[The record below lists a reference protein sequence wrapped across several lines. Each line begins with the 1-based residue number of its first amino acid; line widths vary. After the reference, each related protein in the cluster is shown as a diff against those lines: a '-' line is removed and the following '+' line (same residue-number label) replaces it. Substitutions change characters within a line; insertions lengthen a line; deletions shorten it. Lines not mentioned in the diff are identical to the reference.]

1 MDYTKLLRKN
11 SSEYGFKLNVSNQ
24 LVKNVMESL
33 SEIAKSKYFLQ
44 NYSKFDY
51 KVDIDEYFS
60 YFLKDKNDLIQELTS
75 FINKKENKIIGDER
89 TVYNSMLSFLK
100 RNMEDLVT
108 EFKIVKQKRFKKLR
122 KLESF
127 NQMKLDF
134 FKKLPDQGDLN
145 VKKEPKKKKEK
156 ISNEFLDITSLGKEE
171 ERIRYSESNTV
182 VNIFKNNEQKNY
194 EKAKQILYELSDLTT
209 IFQKKLHEQGEMTKA
224 ILFNSLAS
232 LENINQGNIHLKKAQ
247 EYQKGKGFI
256 LGLIFIGLGVFLIL
270 YDKI

>member
-127 NQMKLDF
+127 NQMKVDF
-134 FKKLPDQGDLN
+134 FRSLPDKGDLKM
-145 VKKEPKKKKEK
+145 KKELKKKNEPVNIID
-156 ISNEFLDITSLGKEE
+156 ISSLEKEE
-171 ERIRYSESNTV
+171 ERIKYTESN
-182 VNIFKNNEQKNY
+182 NIINLFKNNESKNY
-194 EKAKQILYELSDLTT
+194 EKTKRILYELSDLMT
-209 IFQKKLHEQGEMTKA
+209 IVQKKMHEQGEMTKA
-224 ILFNSLAS
+224 ILFNSIAS
-232 LENINQGNIHLKKAQ
+232 LDNVNQGNIHLKKAQ

-256 LGLIFIGLGVFLIL
+256 LGLIFIGLGLFLIL
-270 YDKI
+270 YDMV

>member
-1 MDYTKLLRKN
+1 MDYTKFLRKN
-11 SSEYGFKLNVSNQ
+11 SNINKFKLNIENP
-24 LVKNVMESL
+24 LIKNAMESL
-33 SEIAKSKYFLQ
+33 SEIEKSKYFLQ
-44 NYSKFDY
+44 NYTKFDY

-60 YFLKDKNDLIQELTS
+60 FFLKDKNDLIQELNV
-75 FINKKENKIIGDER
+75 FINNKDNLIVGDEK
-89 TVYNSMLSFLK
+89 TVYNSILVLLK

-108 EFKIVKQKRFKKLR
+108 QFKIVKQKKYKKLR

-127 NQMKLDF
+127 NQMKIDF

-156 ISNEFLDITSLGKEE
+156 ISNEILDLSSLGKEE

-224 ILFNSLAS
+224 ILFNSIAS
-232 LENINQGNIHLKKAQ
+232 LENINQGNVHLKKAQ